1 MKRKTLFNSGWEF
14 ALTDNGSSLTN
25 TGKLSYA
32 PVDIPHDWLIY
43 DTEELYRSG
52 DGWYRKK
59 FDVSDIN
66 SHEYILYFD
75 GVYMN
80 STVYINGA
88 EVFTQT
94 SGYASFQVN
103 ISSYVN
109 VGENTVDV
117 CVRYTSP
124 NSRWYSGA
132 GIFRNVWLYTLSTV
146 HLNIDGTYIS
156 ANAETGDVY
165 ICSEIS
171 GTVASMPDMKLR
183 HTVLDENGSAAA
195 HREIDVKWNTC
206 ECTVH
211 ADSFKL
217 WSLEER
223 NLYTLRTELVI
234 ASDGN
239 VLDTEDNIFGFRS
252 IKFDPDNG
260 FFLNGKNMKLKGVCL
275 HHDLGCLGSAF
286 NLSALE
292 RQLRIMKEMGVNS
305 IRTSHNP
312 PAPELMELCDKMGFL
327 VDSEAFDMWE
337 KPKTEFDNARFF
349 DMTSH
354 RDVMSWV
361 KRDRNHPSVIM
372 WSIGNEIYDTHADD
386 HGYEIAENLKNYVR
400 QYDHKKNAAVTIAS
414 NYIEWERAQK
424 IGEMLG
430 VSGYNYTERCYD
442 DHHKKYPNT
451 VIYGSETSSA
461 VRSRGIYHFPA
472 DLPQLTCEDMQCS
485 SLANSTVIW
494 GKPAEEAW
502 IMDRDRKFVCG
513 QYIWTGFD
521 YIGEPTPYSTKN
533 SYFGAVDTAGL
544 PKDIYYFYKSVWT
557 DEPMIHLLPYW
568 DHNDGQLIDVIAYT
582 NGASCELFVNGVSKG
597 VQYID
602 REKGD
607 VLHGLWIVPYEAGEI
622 TAKAYDESGRE
633 IAADTKHSF
642 GDPVSVSLR
651 AERQEISADGK
662 DIVFVVI
669 SVRDKDGYEVEN
681 ARNRVTVFVE
691 GAGVLAGMDNGDSTD
706 YENYKTNSRL
716 LFSGKAVAAVR
727 SLKEEGNITV
737 KAVSEGLSSGEI
749 TITTV
754 PAEADDGVSCLQYV
768 ECTENTDKNIPV
780 RAIKACAD
788 VQSLGKDKADAVI
801 TYKLFP
807 ENATY
812 DNISCRAVKSGGAVS
827 PIAEVSEENGSV
839 KVKALGDGDFTVR
852 LTCKNGGKYPQVISD
867 VNFTCSGLGT
877 AVRDPYA
884 MVTADSLTRSS
895 ERVNYIG
902 NNAVSGFEGS
912 GYAVYENF
920 DFGRAGTDKIVLY
933 MGHNLVNSIPVTVT
947 AGDLVQ
953 ELSFPDNGL
962 WNAFAPMEFALDKTV
977 RGINDIRIDINGGLT
992 FGGFEFVKNEEAVS
1006 EIFAA
1011 DCNEIYGDDYTVSGS
1026 RITGIGNNV
1035 VLSFGHIDFG
1045 TGVSRIAV
1053 CGRTENEV
1061 NTIQL
1066 RTVKDGV
1073 QKTQLL
1079 EFKKS
1084 EDYSVQLFDTENIEG
1099 TVDVSFVFLPGC
1111 KFDFESFRFER

>member
-14 ALTDNGSSLTN
+14 ALTDNGSSLTD

-183 HTVLDENGSAAA
+183 HTVLDENGNAAA
-195 HREIDVKWNTC
+195 HGEIDVKWNTC

-292 RQLRIMKEMGVNS
+292 RQLSIMKEMGVNS
-305 IRTSHNP
+305 VRTSHNP

-400 QYDHKKNAAVTIAS
+400 QYDYKKNAAVTIAS

-442 DHHKKYPNT
+442 DHHKKYPDT

-502 IMDRDRKFVCG
+502 IMDRNRKFVCG

-568 DHNDGQLIDVIAYT
+568 DHNDGQPIDVIAYT
-582 NGASCELFVNGVSKG
+582 NGASCELFVNGASKG
-597 VQYID
+597 VQHID

-607 VLHGLWIVPYEAGEI
+607 ILHGHWIVPYEAGEI
-622 TAKAYDESGRE
+622 TAKAYDKNGKE
-633 IAADTKHSF
+633 IASETKHSF

-669 SVRDKDGYEVEN
+669 SVKDKDGFEVEN
-681 ARNRVTVFVE
+681 ARNRVTVFIE

-727 SLKEEGNITV
+727 SLKENGNITV
-737 KAVSEGLSSGEI
+737 KAVSEELSSGEI
-749 TITTV
+749 TITSV
-754 PAEADDGVSCLQYV
+754 PAETDDGVSCLQYV
-768 ECTENTDKNIPV
+768 ECRENADKKIPV

-788 VQSLGKDKADAVI
+788 VQSLGKDMTEAVI

-807 ENATY
+807 ENASY
-812 DNISCRAVKSGGAVS
+812 DEISCRAVKSGGAVS
-827 PIAEVSEENGSV
+827 SIAEAFEDNGRI

-852 LTCKNGGKYPQVISD
+852 LTCRNGGKYPQVISD

-877 AVRDPYA
+877 AVRDPYV
-884 MVTADSLTRSS
+884 MITADSLTRSS

-920 DFGRAGTDKIVLY
+920 DFGRAGTDKIILY

-1026 RITGIGNNV
+1026 KITGIGNNV
-1035 VLSFGHIDFG
+1035 VLSFGSIDFG

>member
-1 MKRKTLFNSGWEF
+1 MKRKTLFNNGWEF
-14 ALTDNGSSLTN
+14 ALTDNGSSLAD
-25 TGKLSYA
+25 TGKLSYS

-43 DTEELYRSG
+43 NTEELYRSG

-94 SGYASFQVN
+94 NGYASFQVN

-156 ANAETGDVY
+156 ANAESGDVY

-195 HREIDVKWNTC
+195 HGEIDVKWNTC

-211 ADSFKL
+211 TDSFKL

-239 VLDTEDNIFGFRS
+239 VLDTEDNIFGFRKL
-252 IKFDPDNG
+252 KFDPDNG

-286 NLSALE
+286 NMSALE

-327 VDSEAFDMWE
+327 VDSEVFDMWE

-442 DHHKKYPNT
+442 DHHKKYPHT

-513 QYIWTGFD
+513 QYIWTGID
-521 YIGEPTPYSTKN
+521 YIGEPTPYNTKN

-568 DHNDGQLIDVIAYT
+568 DFNGGQPIDVIAYT

-597 VQYID
+597 VQHID

-607 VLHGLWIVPYEAGEI
+607 ILHGHWIVPYEAGEI

-633 IAADTKHSF
+633 IASETKHSF
-642 GDPVSVSLR
+642 GDPLSVSLR

-662 DIVFVVI
+662 DVVFVVI
-669 SVRDKDGYEVEN
+669 SVKDKDGYEVEN

-706 YENYKTNSRL
+706 HENYKTNSRL

-727 SLKEEGNITV
+727 SLKENGNITV
-737 KAVSEGLSSGEI
+737 KAVSEGLSSDEI
-749 TITTV
+749 TITAV
-754 PAEADDGVSCLQYV
+754 PAEANDGVSCLQYV
-768 ECTENTDKNIPV
+768 ECAENTDKNVPV
-780 RAIKACAD
+780 RAIKAYAD
-788 VQSLGKDKADAVI
+788 VQSLGKDKAEAVI

-807 ENATY
+807 ENASY
-812 DNISCRAVKSGGAVS
+812 DEISCRAVKSGGAVS
-827 PIAEVSEENGSV
+827 PIAEVSEDNGSV

-877 AVRDPYA
+877 AVRDPYT
-884 MVTADSLTRSS
+884 MVTADSLARSS

-933 MGHNLVNSIPVTVT
+933 MGHNLVNDIPVKVT

-1011 DCNEIYGDDYTVSGS
+1011 DCDEIYGDDYTVSGS

-1084 EDYSVQLFDTENIEG
+1084 EDYSVQLFNTENIEG